1 MRRPRISQIRPWLPW
16 AWRIGGPLA
25 AVVAIQFE
33 LASVGLVIL
42 GWSIF
47 FDIRWWYQRRRRA

>member
-1 MRRPRISQIRPWLPW
+1 MKHVPPWVPW
-16 AWRIGGPLA
+16 TWRIGGPLA
-25 AVVAIQFE
+25 AVVAIQLE

-47 FDIRWWYQRRRRA
+47 FDIRWWYQGRTRA